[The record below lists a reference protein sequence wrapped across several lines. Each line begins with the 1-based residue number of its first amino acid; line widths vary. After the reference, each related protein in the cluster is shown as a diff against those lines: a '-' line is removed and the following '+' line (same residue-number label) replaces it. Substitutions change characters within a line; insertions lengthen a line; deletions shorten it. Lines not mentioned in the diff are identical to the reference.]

1 MMGTDLF
8 ALLGMLLTV
17 VLILALA
24 YFFTKYMSRLK
35 LAGFK
40 SIATSGR
47 MHILDQLTF
56 GTDLRLV
63 LVQVGVRYLLLGL
76 SPTGINQ
83 LAELTAEEAALWE
96 ANEQN
101 NTGFSSGTS
110 PSFRASFLE
119 ALKQKR
125 K

>member
-1 MMGTDLF
+1 MTPMDLF

-17 VLILALA
+17 VLILVLA
-24 YFFTKYMSRLK
+24 YLFTKYLSRFK
-35 LAGFK
+35 LGNFK
-40 SIATSGR
+40 PIKTGGR
-47 MHILDQLTF
+47 MQILDQLTM
-56 GTDLRLV
+56 GNDLRLV

-76 SPTGINQ
+76 SSSGIIQ
-83 LAELTAEEAALWE
+83 LSELTPEEAALWE
-96 ANEQN
+96 TADQDPA
-101 NTGFSSGTS
+101 GFAPGAP